1 MTATD
6 SREAGRVGAGPV
18 VVPNKTQHFVQRVNL
33 IYSDAPITV
42 SINLL
47 NAAVLSIVLRHEV
60 PINIL
65 VGWFTFIAAVMAF
78 RIAVYSRY
86 RRAAIES
93 EETAR
98 IWLRRLVVLTTL
110 TGIGWGVGCLVV
122 IDGAPPVQKVFI
134 AFVLGGMAAGGM
146 PSLARI
152 FMVYLLFLVP
162 VLGPAIAYFAWL
174 GGETGWAMAIMGAA
188 MLAFLTV
195 AGRRQEGVLL
205 DALRLAGENRDLV
218 ASLREEKYRALEEK
232 TKVDRLNEELLR
244 QIKDRRLIEE
254 RLSDRERMLAT
265 AQRVARLGN
274 WEWDIVNDRISSS
287 HENNRMFG
295 RDFNESPH
303 TYDAIMQF
311 VHQDDRQRLDEVI
324 KAAVSEGTP
333 YNCDFRIILPD
344 GSHKFIF
351 EQADVD
357 CDDQGNAVRVRG
369 INFDI
374 TERYEAEQQL
384 RAAKQQAEEAN
395 KAKSQFL
402 ANMSHELRTPLNAI
416 IGYSEIL
423 KEDVEERGLRELTP
437 DLERINVAGRH
448 LLQLINEVLDLSRIE
463 AGRTDLYPEEI
474 DLTAAMKEVAATV
487 RPLVQ
492 ANGNQLVVDICDEA
506 GTMRTDPTKLKQIL
520 FNLLSNAAKFTERG
534 QVRFALSRFRDQA
547 STGGKE
553 WVRFDVI
560 DNGIGIARENLETVF
575 AAFER
580 TETGR
585 ESKYGGTGL
594 GLAISRHYAEMMGG
608 AISVES
614 EADRGSR
621 FTVRLPAELADCR
634 PSRSVETNRP

>member
-1 MTATD
+1 MIAAD
-6 SREAGRVGAGPV
+6 SRVAEQMDIASTAAQRPWR
-18 VVPNKTQHFVQRVNL
+18 HFAERLHL
-33 IYSDAPITV
+33 IYSDTPATV

-60 PINIL
+60 PTNVL
-65 VGWFTFIAAVMAF
+65 VGWFGFIACVMLF
-78 RIAVYSRY
+78 RIALYSRY
-86 RRAAIES
+86 RTATIDS
-93 EETAR
+93 EGMAR
-98 IWLRRLVVLTTL
+98 IWLKRLMLLTTL

-122 IDGAPPVQKVFI
+122 IIGAPPLHKVFI
-134 AFVLGGMAAGGM
+134 AFVLGGMASGGM

-152 FMVYLLFLVP
+152 FIIYLLFLIP
-162 VLGPAIAYFAWL
+162 VLGPSIVYFAWF
-174 GGETGWAMAIMGAA
+174 GGEIGWSMAIMGSV
-188 MLAFLTV
+188 MLAFLTI

-205 DALRLAGENRDLV
+205 GALRLAGENRDLV

-232 TKVDRLNEELLR
+232 TNVDRLNEELLR
-244 QIKDRRLIEE
+244 QIKDRRQIEE

-274 WEWDIVNDRISSS
+274 WEWDIVKNRISSS

-295 RDFNESPH
+295 RDLNSTPYTYESFMH
-303 TYDAIMQF
+303 I
-311 VHQDDRQRLDEVI
+311 VHPDDRQRIDEVI
-324 KAAVSEGTP
+324 KAAVANCTP
-333 YNCDFRIILPD
+333 YSCDYRIVLPD

-357 CDDQGNAVRVRG
+357 CDDQGHAVRVRG
-369 INFDI
+369 INLDI

-384 RAAKQQAEEAN
+384 RAAKLQAEDAS

-423 KEDVEERGLRELTP
+423 KEDVEERELRELTP

-463 AGRTDLYPEEI
+463 AGRTDLHPEEI
-474 DLTAAMKEVAATV
+474 DLAAVAREVAATV
-487 RPLVQ
+487 RPLVE
-492 ANGNQLVVDICDEA
+492 ANDNRLILEISDDA
-506 GTMRTDPTKLKQIL
+506 GAMWTDPTKLKQIL
-520 FNLLSNAAKFTERG
+520 FNLLSNAAKFTEQG
-534 QVRFALSRFRDQA
+534 EVRFALSRFHDRV
-547 STGGKE
+547 SSGGKE
-553 WVRFDVI
+553 WIRFDVA
-560 DNGIGIARENLETVF
+560 DTGIGIPRENLETVF

-585 ESKYGGTGL
+585 DSKYGGTGL
-594 GLAISRHYAEMMGG
+594 GLAISRHYAEILGG

-614 EADRGSR
+614 EPGRGSR
-621 FTVRLPAELADCR
+621 FTVRLPALLADCR
-634 PSRSVETNRP
+634 PSQPV